1 MGLYSLSLVCVS
13 LRLLNRGGNFPIY
26 RIYIASWIASLM
38 IASNLFLD
46 FPFYWGDC
54 IMHMIASLPLLKNV
68 QPTDTKNNLRN
79 VELDL
84 NESYLSTKYPDR
96 DRPTELSPEHN
107 KSNNNFKEIDPN
119 STSSQFLCL
128 KNGSSISGDEKF
140 KILGFNFTEDMVLSS
155 EKCLKPKKTSCFS
168 TLLNFQTPLIRLSEA
183 GFRFSGQEHTIV
195 CEFCNKS
202 NNLMSVTESPVSSM
216 YHNNGCRII
225 QHNVPSENELPVPC
239 TSSQFEKVPPRNAEN
254 ETTQISTGNNL
265 LHMLLTDLQDYS
277 TKPSDDIIF
286 ENHLFKSQSSMIDD
300 SCQNDQKH
308 AGYVSIQTLNISQL
322 EREYQDDRIIH
333 LIHIC
338 SKLTVKIECK
348 QKKKMVTGSILNN
361 PCKIISTENVQL
373 TDLDDYHKEL
383 FLKHSAVGIVY
394 VVTTSHL
401 LDPAD
406 RDLIDTEVTLSLD
419 DDRYKEFKLKGLI
432 FSTHKKLG
440 VQQSLLIC
448 ITSDLNVT
456 KMINDLQQE
465 LKNACRSIPDG
476 LKELMTQSVFI
487 ISHPDGKK
495 KMLSIGKSS
504 LENYGISSVQANGKR
519 ELFLLRDHL
528 NGTSTPAEHILS
540 SLLYTAV
547 TCPGSSGAPVIT
559 FTRYNAKWILDIWT
573 HNGINISDGRGVT
586 VLKDYLQ
593 SSNSNEVTQLNVST
607 SGVSSS
613 LSATATVPQSTP
625 RLADPAYPIYS
636 SKQKRLQ
643 SLSNW
648 PISHIIHPNVLAD
661 AGFFYAGYADC
672 VRCFH
677 CGLGLKS
684 WKAGDDLYVEHSR
697 YRPSCTFLQSVL
709 PAKLILNQPAA
720 QPQPAAPISSSVTS
734 GCGSIVNN
742 NATMFS
748 THSTLDEVTSLAVTG
763 QLDPYEPNIFSS
775 SSEENSENYPQVG
788 TAITDETATVISD
801 TNHGSQNKTVSAK
814 LLEREKTLLQQL
826 LKCKV
831 CKDAPIKEL
840 FLPCGDLYACSACS
854 QKFTR
859 CPLCQKKILGTVT
872 TYFA

>member
-1 MGLYSLSLVCVS
+1 MSSTTK
-13 LRLLNRGGNFPIY
+13 
-26 RIYIASWIASLM
+26 A
-38 IASNLFLD
+38 
-46 FPFYWGDC
+46 
-54 IMHMIASLPLLKNV
+54 PLLSVRFPTEDAPLLGNV
-68 QPTDTKNNLRN
+68 KMSSKAKDRSCAAHYTKYQKDILFKTDIM
-79 VELDL
+79 LDYKSTFN
-84 NESYLSTKYPDR
+84 NESQFFVYPVLNMTR
-96 DRPTELSPEHN
+96 LASYRPLCSVESPVL
-107 KSNNNFKEIDPN
+107 F
-119 STSSQFLCL
+119 SQ
-128 KNGSSISGDEKF
+128 
-140 KILGFNFTEDMVLSS
+140 
-155 EKCLKPKKTSCFS
+155 
-168 TLLNFQTPLIRLSEA
+168 LSEA
-183 GFRFSGQEHTIV
+183 GFRYSGKEHIIV
-195 CEFCNKS
+195 CEFCNKT
-202 NNLMSVTESPVSSM
+202 NNLMSVTESPVSSI
-216 YHNNGCRII
+216 YHNNGCRNI
-225 QHNVPSENELPVPC
+225 QHNVPSENELSVTY
-239 TSSQFEKVPPRNAEN
+239 TSSPFENVHTSALNYAVKNV
-254 ETTQISTGNNL
+254 

-277 TKPSDDIIF
+277 AEPSEDIIF
-286 ENHLFKSQSSMIDD
+286 ENHVFKSQSSMIDD

-308 AGYVSIQTLNISQL
+308 TGYVPIQTLNISQL
-322 EREYQDDRIIH
+322 EREYQDASLIH

-338 SKLTVKIECK
+338 SKLTAKIEYK

-361 PCKIISTENVQL
+361 PCKVISTENVQL
-373 TDLDDYHKEL
+373 TDLDDFHKEL
-383 FLKHSAVGIVY
+383 FLKHSVVGIVY

-465 LKNACRSIPDG
+465 LKNACRSIPYG
-476 LKELMTQSVFI
+476 LKELMSQSVFI

-528 NGTSTPAEHILS
+528 NGTSTPAGHILS

-559 FTRYNAKWILDIWT
+559 FTRYNAEWILDIWT

-586 VLKDYLQ
+586 VLKGYLQ

-607 SGVSSS
+607 SGFSSS
-613 LSATATVPQSTP
+613 LSATAIVPQSTP

-648 PISHIIHPNVLAD
+648 PISHIIHSNVLAD

-709 PAKLILNQPAA
+709 PAKLTLNQTAA

-775 SSEENSENYPQVG
+775 SSEDNSENYPQVG